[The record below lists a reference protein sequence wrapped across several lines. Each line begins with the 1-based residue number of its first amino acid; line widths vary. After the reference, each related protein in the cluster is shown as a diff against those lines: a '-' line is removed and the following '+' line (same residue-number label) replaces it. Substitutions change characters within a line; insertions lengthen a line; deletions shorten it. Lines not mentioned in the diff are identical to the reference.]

1 MGEAEPTKPLTGVP
15 DISVQ
20 VPECQTF
27 EESDHVGCSG
37 DSQLPALAAVHY
49 EEAQPT
55 PCGTELPGQ
64 LAPSVELEGV
74 STFV

>member
-1 MGEAEPTKPLTGVP
+1 MGEAEPTKPLT
-15 DISVQ
+15 ISVQ

-27 EESDHVGCSG
+27 EESNRVGCSG
-37 DSQLPALAAVHY
+37 DSQLPALAAVHC
-49 EEAQPT
+49 EEPQPT